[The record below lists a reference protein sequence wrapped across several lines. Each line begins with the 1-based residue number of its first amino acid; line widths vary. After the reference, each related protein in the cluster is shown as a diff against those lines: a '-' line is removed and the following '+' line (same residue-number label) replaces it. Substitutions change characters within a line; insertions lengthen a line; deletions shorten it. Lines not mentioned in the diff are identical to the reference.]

1 MAAGV
6 SNGNNNNVQIVPI
19 VNALLTITA
28 ALYRNSSHDK
38 MIILLTSHFDL
49 TESKDAKKTLCN
61 EVNKRVHK

>member
-28 ALYRNSSHDK
+28 ALYRNSSHDR